1 MLRRGVSG
9 ESAGGPQSHRG
20 PARDAPCRP
29 ALLLDGATSS
39 LENKPCEI
47 AFRIVAIGRNR
58 TGIRVALVS
67 AVSHLCDTFFHGRPF
82 DLVCDARLA
91 GGFGRCCLQWML
103 RKCVGSAVA
112 VVAGAFDTLG
122 AHSTAANYSTR
133 GSFSGKHSPFCTRRS
148 RTHCA
153 YCDLRHGCLP
163 PCASYTAGIH

>member
-1 MLRRGVSG
+1 M
-9 ESAGGPQSHRG
+9 
-20 PARDAPCRP
+20 
-29 ALLLDGATSS
+29 
-39 LENKPCEI
+39 
-47 AFRIVAIGRNR
+47 
-58 TGIRVALVS
+58 ALVC

-153 YCDLRHGCLP
+153 YCDLRHGSPP
-163 PCASYTAGIH
+163 PCASYTAGIHQWYCSIVQVNVFIRNFAIVCAAFHNYIINRRHQKSW